1 MRERMKN
8 FITTDNWTRSDLQ
21 EILDYAKYLKK
32 ERFQDTLKNK
42 SVALLFFNPSMRT
55 RTSFEIGIQELGGY
69 AVVLHP
75 GKDAWPIEFE
85 MNTCMDGDSE
95 EHIIEVAKVLSEYCD
110 LIAVRSFPK
119 FNDINED
126 IADNVIKSFA
136 KFASVPVINMETI
149 THPCQELAHILSL
162 QEEIGDL
169 DGKNYLLTW
178 TYHPNPLNTA
188 VANSSLLIASK
199 FGMNVKLL
207 CPTDDYIL
215 HESFTSKAQE
225 NCSNNNSSFEI
236 THNIEDGYSN
246 ADIVYAKSWGAIN
259 YFNDAKNE
267 KILRDNFKHFIVD
280 EEKMALTNDAR
291 FSHCLPL
298 RRNIKASD
306 GVMDSDYC
314 IAVQEAA
321 NRLHVQKSL
330 LTTLLKDK

>member
-1 MRERMKN
+1 MKN

-95 EHIIEVAKVLSEYCD
+95 EHIIEVAKVLSDYCD

-178 TYHPNPLNTA
+178 TYHPKPLNTA

-298 RRNIKASD
+298 RRNVKASD